1 MRRIPLSILL
11 LSVLGLPLLSG
22 CGGGSSEAA
31 SQPTS
36 AVLTLS
42 SSVTGTMPDETTI
55 NSYDLTVTLPA
66 GVTVKASPDSV
77 DPAILVTDPGVVIAT
92 SAASGSLVSAIYSA
106 ANGSLPGTVKIHV
119 ASAAGFDAGEFC
131 KVTCDIAAG
140 SYPTAWSF
148 APPTLD
154 DATGFDTSTNSTVLG
169 LEAELSVAAVA
180 VIK

>member
-42 SSVTGTMPDETTI
+42 SSVTGEIPDETTI
-55 NSYDLTVTLPA
+55 NSYTVTITLPA
-66 GVTVKASPDSV
+66 GVTVRSTANPPATDS
-77 DPAILVTDPGVVIAT
+77 GVVTVSGMAAGALSHGVYT
-92 SAASGSLVSAIYSA
+92 PAASSQ
-106 ANGSLPGTVKIHV
+106 PGTVNV
-119 ASAAGFDAGEFC
+119 YVVDAAGFDAGEFC
-131 KVTCDIAAG
+131 KITCDIAAG
-140 SYPTAWSF
+140 SYPTASSF
-148 APPTLD
+148 ARLTLD

-169 LEAELSVAAVA
+169 LEAELSVAAAA